1 MLFNSFVF
9 PVFFLIVYIIYRGS
23 SHKLQNRL
31 LLLASYVFYGSWD
44 WRFLPLILLSTVV
57 DYYCGLN
64 IDKFSDTR
72 RRKTYL
78 HLSLLVNLGTLGVFK
93 YFNFF
98 SDNLQS
104 LMSQFGLHLDGLT
117 LDILLPVGISFYTFQ
132 TLSYTIDIYLNKSKP
147 ERNFLNFALFV
158 SFFPQLVAGPIERS
172 TRLLPQIQ
180 FPRKITAA
188 KNKEGLWFIFWG
200 YFLKI
205 FVADNMAKISDRVF
219 AETAPQSGG
228 EALMGMY
235 AFAFQIFGDFAGY
248 SFIAIGV
255 AKLLGFDLMTNFL
268 FPYFVTNPTDFWKN
282 WHISLSSWLRD
293 YLYIPLGGNRNGS
306 LMTYRNLFIT
316 MFLGGL
322 WHGAAWTFVIW
333 GIFHGVLLSLF
344 RVLKPMTEKMKISS
358 TYLLITYALKVVI
371 MFHLTCLGWL
381 IFRAESL
388 QQIVAFL
395 QAIIFNIGSMTDRL
409 QYYVLFMIFHLW
421 LLCLIQFI
429 QKRKGDLMAL
439 ENIQWCPSWIFY
451 IMMLYSMLFW
461 GEFGGQQFIYFQF

>member
-1 MLFNSFVF
+1 MLFNSFSF
-9 PVFFLIVYIIYRGS
+9 PIFFFIVYIVYRLS
-23 SHKLQNRL
+23 SHTIQNRV

-44 WRFLPLILLSTVV
+44 WRFLSLILLSTVV
-57 DYYCGLN
+57 DYYCGIN
-64 IDKFSDTR
+64 IDKFHDSR
-72 RRKTYL
+72 RRKHYL
-78 HLSLLVNLGTLGVFK
+78 HLSLIVNLGVLGFFK

-98 SDNLQS
+98 ADNLQS

-180 FPRKITAA
+180 FPRKITAE

-205 FVADNMAKISDRVF
+205 FVADNMAKISDLVF

-333 GIFHGVLLSLF
+333 GIFHGVLLSIF
-344 RVLKPMTEKMKISS
+344 RVLKPMAEKMKISS
-358 TYLLITYALKVVI
+358 TYLPIAYALKVVI

-388 QQIVAFL
+388 QQIMAFL
-395 QAIIFNIGSMTDRL
+395 QAIVFNMGSMTDRL
-409 QYYVLFMIFHLW
+409 QYFVLYMVFHLW
-421 LLCLIQFI
+421 LVCIIQFI

-439 ENIQWCPSWIFY
+439 QNLQWCPAWIFY
-451 IMMLYSMLFW
+451 IMMFYSMLTW